1 MNLGVFYKMADLK
14 DNFREWLIQQ
24 GAKPG
29 TITSYLSRL
38 QKISH
43 QNWDMLTINIIPLL
57 VQYYELANKEYYLDR
72 VTILQALEYFNTI
85 SDNIYKTTKSDIKLS
100 LFDGQKDY
108 FICDT
113 DLKSL
118 YDDVWLINR
127 YLSPLPGF
135 GVTNHPRIVF
145 SSQLVFAGTNPSRSS
160 AGN

>member
-57 VQYYELANKEYYLDR
+57 VLYYELANKEYYLDR

-108 FICDT
+108 FICDIVLFFKRF
-113 DLKSL
+113 DLQSL
-118 YDDVWLINR
+118 MALLHVKICSEIVR
-127 YLSPLPGF
+127 RLPQDNSLP
-135 GVTNHPRIVF
+135 TIR
-145 SSQLVFAGTNPSRSS
+145 
-160 AGN
+160 

>member
-1 MNLGVFYKMADLK
+1 
-14 DNFREWLIQQ
+14 
-24 GAKPG
+24 
-29 TITSYLSRL
+29 
-38 QKISH
+38 
-43 QNWDMLTINIIPLL
+43 MLTINIIPLL

-127 YLSPLPGF
+127 YLYESNDTLESKHNSNIDLAKLSILMLEIKENYHEDLKRIAVHIVYNNK
-135 GVTNHPRIVF
+135 GVQDRKPH
-145 SSQLVFAGTNPSRSS
+145 
-160 AGN
+160 

>member
-1 MNLGVFYKMADLK
+1 MADLK

-108 FICDT
+108 FICDI
-113 DLKSL
+113 LPVFPWLFARVRLFSYFSGARWLLFCAPQHYQSL
-118 YDDVWLINR
+118 W
-127 YLSPLPGF
+127 PE
-135 GVTNHPRIVF
+135 
-145 SSQLVFAGTNPSRSS
+145 SR
-160 AGN
+160 